1 MSRVASVARPLP
13 TWPGVIS
20 GSHARR
26 APVTLTQHRGRWFV
40 VKIGG
45 ELAQDVP
52 RLSRTVGEAVRVFL
66 SHGIKVCV
74 VHGGGPQATELS
86 KRLGL
91 ETRQVAGQRVT
102 DEATL
107 EVMKMTLAGQVS
119 VNVASALRL
128 ARVQA
133 LCTTGVSAG
142 LVEATR
148 RPPVAVP
155 GLEGRVDYG
164 LVGDVSSVN
173 VALLETLAE
182 RGVVVALG
190 SLAGDAGGR
199 VFNVNADTVAAQL
212 AGTLRAARL
221 LLVSNVPGVLR
232 DRSDAATRIPRL
244 TPSEAKAQVAAGVI
258 QGGMIPK
265 VEESLAMLDAGID
278 AIHIVGVSPESAIL
292 DEALSPGSRG
302 TVFVKD

>member
-1 MSRVASVARPLP
+1 M
-13 TWPGVIS
+13 T
-20 GSHARR
+20 
-26 APVTLTQHRGRWFV
+26 TLSEFRGRWFV
-40 VKIGG
+40 VKLGG
-45 ELAQDVP
+45 ELAQDVG
-52 RLSRTVGEAVRVFL
+52 RLSRTVGAAVRAFL
-66 SHGIKVCV
+66 DAGIKVCV

-91 ETRQVAGQRVT
+91 DTKQVAGQRVT

-128 ARVQA
+128 AGVPA

-142 LVEATR
+142 LVDATR
-148 RPPVAVP
+148 RPKVAV
-155 GLEGRVDYG
+155 EGVPEPVDYG
-164 LVGDVSSVN
+164 LVGDVAAVN

-278 AIHIVGVSPESAIL
+278 AIHIVGASPESAIL